1 MSVGRYK
8 KYRSA
13 AEFAAAVDAYFDKI
27 TYEEPARH
35 PDAWVSGK
43 YIPGDPILNKDGE
56 YIMLKKYV
64 VPPSVIGIQNAIGVS
79 RETWSNYS
87 DVPSYAEVIEYA
99 RRRIEEYLNQALITM
114 GRDNK
119 GVIFSLE
126 NNFGYR
132 EKRDDTVHQTT
143 ADISDTLTPEEKLEA
158 LRKLELIRDEGG
170 DVP

>member
-1 MSVGRYK
+1 MGRWK

-13 AEFAAAVDAYFDKI
+13 RSFAKAVNDYFAKI
-27 TYEEPARH
+27 TYKEPARR
-35 PDAWVSGK
+35 PGAWVHGK
-43 YIPGDPILNKDGE
+43 YVPGEEITDGE
-56 YIMLKKYV
+56 GKPIMLEQYV
-64 VPPSVIGIQNAIGVS
+64 VPPSIIALQNHIGVS

-87 DVPSYAEVIEYA
+87 DEQDYAEVIEYA
-99 RRRIEEYLNQALITM
+99 RRRVEEYLNRQLIEM

-132 EKRDDTVHQTT
+132 EKREDTVHQTS

-158 LRKLELIRDEGG
+158 LRKLELIHEGTG
-170 DVP
+170 DDP

>member
-1 MSVGRYK
+1 MGRYR
-8 KYRSA
+8 KYKSA
-13 AEFAAAVDAYFDKI
+13 AEFASAVDAYFDKI

-35 PDAWVSGK
+35 PDAWISGK
-43 YIPGDPILNKDGE
+43 YIPGEPITNGAGE
-56 YIMLKKYV
+56 QIMVRRYV

-99 RRRIEEYLNQALITM
+99 RRRIEEYLNQALIEM

-132 EKRDDTVHQTT
+132 EKREDTVHQTS